1 MTWLR
6 IFTLGSVVLG
16 GAMLLQA
23 QGTNVLPPLPTPLVL
38 PPGNDEVLPIATSS
52 SYLGDAIRVV
62 DCPNA
67 ADEPFGTCGNLDFG
81 GLAMYNTHLTG
92 FVHIHFEAPVNNI
105 AHFEVTH
112 PDDLVGSDVFMSAPQ
127 LFEMGVGQ
135 NRILDYFDQDSEGDL
150 NLITG
155 EVTNLNYII
164 FASNSF
170 YFYLE
175 NANPQLK
182 PPPFSFPGIYG
193 SAYATFAQ
201 RSDGNLDFTF
211 YGSTFLPLG
220 TNVNG
225 DPVRLPLPMCGPF
238 YNCANIVSLG
248 ISLHPHLA
256 LSTIPD
262 QNPQCGA
269 ACPTIPASTMTEFI
283 VNSAVSDI
291 GDDFSRL
298 NISQLAGT
306 TIGWSQ
312 VQGRVQIQ
320 FGQLQPGGSSN
331 YIPVAVTA
339 LPPEGLIVPP
349 PAFPVAGLST
359 GWIGNDE
366 FLKFPN
372 TTYNITGTATTDDPF
387 DVAVGELDITTG
399 KFVGGLLWRQF
410 WTNSLLTAL
419 LADNPSIA
427 QQSFW
432 MRGPAGFTTG
442 DNGELLFQFTGKTYL
457 NLSGAIFPEP
467 NSSSTYTAGPGS
479 VIAPFNNIQAAMTV
493 DQPAQLMTGGRTGV
507 VSSHA
512 DTFNYAYSIPCAP
525 EGESASFTYTNN
537 NATTGGTFVMQNMV
551 AVNCTNSKLSTAF
564 SGNYDAVAFAGFGSW
579 SKDTSL
585 HIATVQVVNSPGVAP
600 YISIQI
606 DGGQISN
613 ADLQPATLP
622 SP

>member
-1 MTWLR
+1 MRFST
-6 IFTLGSVVLG
+6 IALGSIFLA
-16 GAMLLQA
+16 GAA
-23 QGTNVLPPLPTPLVL
+23 FVQGQGMNVLPPLPSPLVL
-38 PPGNDEVLPIATSS
+38 PPGNDEVLPIATST

-67 ADEPFGTCGNLDFG
+67 ADEPYGTCGNLDFG
-81 GLAMYNTHLTG
+81 GLAIYNTHLTG
-92 FVHIHFEAPVNNI
+92 FVHIHFETPVNNI

-112 PDDLVGSDVFMSAPQ
+112 PDDLVGGDVFMYAPQ
-127 LFEMGVGQ
+127 FYQMGIGQ
-135 NRILDYFDQDSEGDL
+135 NTILDYFDQDSEGDL

-201 RSDGNLDFTF
+201 RTDGLLDFTF

-248 ISLHPHLA
+248 LSLHPHLA

-269 ACPTIPASTMTEFI
+269 ACPTIPSNAMTEFV
-283 VNSAVSDI
+283 VNSAVSDVGI
-291 GDDFSRL
+291 DFSGL
-298 NISQLAGT
+298 NVSALGGS

-320 FGQLQPGGSSN
+320 FGYQNGN
-331 YIPVAVTA
+331 YIPVAITA

-359 GWIGNDE
+359 GWIGNDAY
-366 FLKFPN
+366 LNFPN
-372 TTYNITGTATTDDPF
+372 ATYNITGTATTDDPF
-387 DVAVGELDITTG
+387 DVAVGELDVTTG
-399 KFVGGLLWRQF
+399 KLVGGLLWRQF
-410 WTNSLLTAL
+410 WTNSLLTAV
-419 LADNPSIA
+419 LADNPQIP

-432 MRGPAGFTTG
+432 LRGNAGFSNG
-442 DNGELLFQFTGKTYL
+442 VNGETLFQFTGKTLL
-457 NLSGAIFPEP
+457 NFGGASIPAP
-467 NSSSTYTAGPGS
+467 NSSSAVSTYSAPANS

-493 DQPAQLMTGGRTGV
+493 DQPVQLMTGGQSNV
-507 VSSHA
+507 LSSHS
-512 DTFNYAYSIPCAP
+512 DTFNYSYSIPCAP
-525 EGESASFTYTNN
+525 EGESASFAYTNN
-537 NATTGGTFVMQNMV
+537 NATSGGTFVMQNMV
-551 AVNCTNSKLSTAF
+551 AVNCTNSKLSNAA

-579 SKDTSL
+579 SKDTNL
-585 HIATVQVVNSPGVAP
+585 HIATVQVVNSPGAPP

-613 ADLQPATLP
+613 VDLEPATLP